1 MVRQRTADVTRHEA
15 GFSLVELIVVVAMI
29 GVLAVLA
36 GPQFMS
42 YWRTAA
48 TSAAATELATVV
60 NRARQ
65 LAISGNQLVCAQ
77 INGTSLQYRS
87 NTNAGC
93 TVGTIWTGTGTDG
106 NGLIRLS
113 NNMQASGGQGL
124 CTCVVFTQLGA
135 AVTAGTFTVT
145 NPNGGT
151 RNVVVAASGRV
162 TVQ

>member
-15 GFSLVELIVVVAMI
+15 GFSLVEIIVVVAMI
-29 GVLAVLA
+29 GILAILA

-42 YWRTAA
+42 YWRTSA
-48 TSAAATELATVV
+48 TTAAATELATVV

-65 LAISGNQLVCAQ
+65 LAIAGNQLYCAEVTG
-77 INGTSLQYRS
+77 NSMRYRS
-87 NTNAGC
+87 NTNAAC
-93 TVGTIWTGTGTDG
+93 TAGTIWTGSGTDS
-106 NGLIRLS
+106 NGVINLS
-113 NNMQASGGQGL
+113 NNMRASGGP
-124 CTCVVFTQLGA
+124 VVFTQLGA
-135 AVTAGTFTVT
+135 ATLAGTFTVT

>member
-29 GVLAVLA
+29 GILAILA

-42 YWRTAA
+42 YWRTSA
-48 TSAAATELATVV
+48 TTAAATELATVV
-60 NRARQ
+60 NRGRQ
-65 LAISGNQLVCAQ
+65 LAISQNQLFCVQ
-77 INGTSLQYRS
+77 VSGTNLQYIP
-87 NTNAGC
+87 NTNAAC
-93 TVGTIWTGTGTDG
+93 TANPLGTWKGTGTDA
-106 NGLIRLS
+106 NGVIQLS
-113 NNMQASGGQGL
+113 NNMQASGGP
-124 CTCVVFTQLGA
+124 VVFTQLGA
-135 AVTAGTFTVT
+135 AALAGTFTVT